1 MAIRDE
7 IIRLLLKTE
16 GDDRIVAL
24 DKRIE
29 HLGESGQEAAREL
42 TRLTDSLGKSQELQS
57 AVDRYRQLARSYIDY
72 SRAIKDGQADLS
84 RMAAAQRTSA
94 AALEGQRAEL
104 AEAREELARLNDSSQ
119 RYIGTEAERAR
130 AIELTKLKVDTLARS
145 VKEAEQAERENARAL
160 ESGRT
165 ELERTAAA
173 QQRLLEPLNQLKGEL
188 ESAGL
193 STTRLGAATKE
204 LQAQATAARA
214 GIDAL
219 AESVD
224 EQGRAAEA
232 AEAAAA
238 RINAAWDKLGRDS
251 AAQSVDEQ
259 IKELRDAYDTL
270 ANSGE
275 VSADVLARAHTRM
288 EAQIGALVRGSQAY
302 SAASDDAA
310 RAVQRINDAHAT
322 LGTRPFEEIERE
334 IQETRDAY
342 DTLARSGTLSG
353 QALAQANARMVERIR
368 ELRSETNGWTQSL
381 DRVKTSL
388 AVAAAGLYGIGRA
401 LGGAATASSGFR
413 TSIAQI
419 NTLLDDDS
427 AIPKVIEDV
436 RALAKEFGG
445 PAKDQAQAFYD
456 VLSAGYEDAAD
467 AATVLNTSNKLAIGG
482 VTDLGV
488 ATNGVVSVLKAY
500 GLAAEQAT
508 RVSDA
513 YFVAA
518 KGGATSIAE
527 LAAEIGKVA
536 PLASQAK
543 IPIETLTASIAAL
556 TNGGV
561 ATSDAVTQVSSI
573 LTALIKPTKE
583 AKEMAAS
590 LGIEFDLAAVRSK
603 GLAGFLKEIA
613 AAAGGNEEA
622 LGTLFG
628 RVEAIRGVLSLTG
641 SAASDLTKILGDMES
656 AAGATERAYAKLADT
671 PEVKMLRFQAALE
684 GVQIASGDV
693 VVAFMPLVEAASAVA
708 RGFTA
713 LPDSVQT
720 AVIAITALTAIS
732 VALVRAVSVLRP
744 VLALLG
750 ASLAGP
756 VVAGVRG
763 AIAALSALRVAMLA
777 VPTTLAI
784 TIAVASAAY
793 ATGSIE
799 RLAEAIYRA
808 RNNTDATQES
818 IRRLSG
824 EFATAASDAQIVAD
838 GLRSYADTVRLS
850 AVEVARLSEVERAA
864 YEQRLRGLRAYTQA
878 QFDSLRYRAIAG
890 QATKE
895 ELEQLDAL
903 DRALA
908 DVKLAFGEISA
919 AASASADAAQKK
931 LTPAAIL
938 LAKEIRGV
946 ATSSS
951 DAEKKLKEL
960 FADLDLADS
969 TKVGELALALQS
981 VAETGGR
988 AGRLIKDGLR
998 AEIEKLSGEDL
1009 LRFQD
1014 AATTA
1019 FAGVGRTGQLTA
1031 AVLDQTLRV
1040 ALDGLGVDAARA
1052 GEKITEAGKNT
1063 IATFTA
1069 VATNARAS
1077 AQQINEAF
1085 NQALSLASTT
1095 AEAEALGKALE
1106 AAAKQGRIGLADAE
1120 RAANAL
1126 KARIAEINIA
1136 LNPLA
1141 DSFARLGIESKAQL
1155 DATRDAARLAF
1166 DEIVRGAREGKAAQD
1181 DVRAAFVAYAQT
1193 VVASVANSTASVRS
1207 LTISQLESRAAAL
1220 GLSEVLVQAGIAGAD
1235 AGDKMASA
1243 FGDAKA
1249 TIDDTASSIAGL
1261 RDAASDASQGLAQ
1274 VAAEARN
1281 ANFSGYSVGI
1291 GYMTELA
1298 AAAIGAA
1305 RGHQAISLAIAQYRD
1320 QIFATREEL
1329 EAYIRTQDEAAEAA
1343 QRATDELVQM
1353 RNRLRDAA
1361 DLAAGDEAA
1370 IEERRYQEELRR
1382 IAELE
1387 EQSGQSARREAA
1399 EVRRLA
1405 EEEHRRRLAEIRDQA
1420 RARREAEQ
1428 ASAGGETSEAPRNDR
1443 PAGGGGESG
1452 SSRPF
1457 NAVFE
1462 IHSGPFN
1469 SEDQMRVVA
1478 RQIWQEIQHIQRRQ
1492 GLL

>member
-16 GDDRIVAL
+16 GADQVAAL

-29 HLGESGQEAAREL
+29 QLGESGQDAAREL

-145 VKEAEQAERENARAL
+145 VKEAEQAERDNARAL

-193 STTRLGAATKE
+193 STTRLGTATKE

-232 AEAAAA
+232 AEAATE

-251 AAQSVDEQ
+251 AVQSVDEQ

-275 VSADVLARAHTRM
+275 VSADVLARAHSRM

-302 SAASDDAA
+302 TAASDDAA

-401 LGGAATASSGFR
+401 LGVAATASSGFR

-427 AIPKVIEDV
+427 AIPQVIEDV

-500 GLAAEQAT
+500 GLAADQAT

-527 LAAEIGKVA
+527 LATELGKVA

-543 IPIETLTASIAAL
+543 IPIETLTAAIAAL

-590 LGIEFDLAAVRSK
+590 LGLEFDLAAVRSK
-603 GLAGFLKEIA
+603 GLAGFLKDVT

-641 SAASDLTKILGDMES
+641 SAAGDLTKILGDMDD
-656 AAGATERAYAKLADT
+656 AAGATERAYAKLKDT
-671 PEVKMLRFQAALE
+671 PAAQMARFRAALE

-693 VVAFMPLVEAASAVA
+693 VIAFIPLVEAASSIA
-708 RGFTA
+708 RGFSA
-713 LPDSVQT
+713 LPDAVQSGIV
-720 AVIAITALTAIS
+720 AFAALSAIS
-732 VALVRAVSVLRP
+732 VALVRAFTVLRP
-744 VLALLG
+744 AIMLLA
-750 ASLAGP
+750 ASLSGPLIAGAR
-756 VVAGVRG
+756 AGM
-763 AIAALSALRVAMLA
+763 AALVALRAAMLA
-777 VPTTLAI
+777 IPGVLAI
-784 TIAVASAAY
+784 SIAVTGIAAATGLIEGLAEKVAAAADSSGAARESVQQLAEEFRAASRHSESAA
-793 ATGSIE
+793 E
-799 RLAEAIYRA
+799 
-808 RNNTDATQES
+808 Q
-818 IRRLSG
+818 
-824 EFATAASDAQIVAD
+824 
-838 GLRSYADTVRLS
+838 LRSYANVAMLTAAD
-850 AVEVARLSEVERAA
+850 VARLSEEERVG
-864 YEQRLRGLRAYTQA
+864 YETRLQGLQAYTRA

-890 QATKE
+890 DAAKGEREQ
-895 ELEQLDAL
+895 LEQLEQTLKDVGAAFDAVGT
-903 DRALA
+903 ATA
-908 DVKLAFGEISA
+908 ATAEA
-919 AASASADAAQKK
+919 AAKK
-931 LTPAAIL
+931 LTPAAIIL
-938 LAKEIRGV
+938 EREIRAT
-946 ATSSS
+946 ATSAS

-960 FADLDLADS
+960 FAGLDLTNTA
-969 TKVGELALALQS
+969 KVGELALALQS
-981 VAETGGR
+981 VAERGGQ
-988 AGRLIKDGLR
+988 AGKLIREGLR
-998 AEIEKLSGEDL
+998 AELEKLSGEDL
-1009 LRFQD
+1009 LRFQE

-1019 FAGVGRTGQLTA
+1019 FAGVGRSGQLTA

-1069 VATNARAS
+1069 IATNARAS

-1085 NQALSLASTT
+1085 TQALSLATTT

-1106 AAAKQGRIGLADAE
+1106 TAAKQGRIGLADAE

-1126 KARIAEINIA
+1126 KTRIAEINVA

-1166 DEIVRGAREGKAAQD
+1166 EEIVRGAREGKAAQD

-1235 AGDKMASA
+1235 AGGKVASA

-1261 RDAASDASQGLAQ
+1261 RDAATDASEGLAQ

-1281 ANFSGYSVGI
+1281 ANFSAYSVGI
-1291 GYMTELA
+1291 GYMTDLA
-1298 AAAIGAA
+1298 AAAVGAA

-1329 EAYIRTQDEAAEAA
+1329 EAYIRTQEEAAEAA

-1428 ASAGGETSEAPRNDR
+1428 SAAGGEPREAPRRAR
-1443 PAGGGGESG
+1443 PAGGGGDSG
-1452 SSRPF
+1452 GSRPF
-1457 NAVFE
+1457 NAV
-1462 IHSGPFN
+1462 IQIYPGPLSN
-1469 SEDQMRVVA
+1469 EDQMRAVA